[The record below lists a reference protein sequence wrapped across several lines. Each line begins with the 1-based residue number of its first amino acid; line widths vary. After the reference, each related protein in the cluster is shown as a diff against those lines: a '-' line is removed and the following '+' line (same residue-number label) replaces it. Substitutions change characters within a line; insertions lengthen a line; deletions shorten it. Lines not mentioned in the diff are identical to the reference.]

1 MMRNQVQ
8 HAANPEIDRLIQQIV
23 KEDANYALTEM
34 RSVHR
39 ENLVVP
45 VTLVFSDGSTQH
57 THSRNISSIGICLI
71 GTESIPINELVDL
84 EIYRLKGSP
93 SRIVADP
100 RWCKPFG
107 STYFM
112 SGWKFVQ
119 LKRSH

>member
-1 MMRNQVQ
+1 MQL
-8 HAANPEIDRLIQQIV
+8 AASPEIDRLIKEIV
-23 KEDANYALTEM
+23 KEDTNYALTEM

-57 THSRNISSIGICLI
+57 THSRNISAVGVCLI
-71 GTESIPINELVDL
+71 GTEPVPINELVDL

-107 STYFM
+107 ANYFM
-112 SGWKFVQ
+112 SGWKFIQ
-119 LKRSH
+119 MKRSQ